1 MQVKVFEAKDMAT
14 ALKLVKESLGPD
26 ALILSTRTIRKG
38 IGRLGKATVEVTA
51 AIDTPEPTPEPS
63 LFGNPY
69 LEPAVQSAPKVS
81 FDEVWRRR
89 KVIDPLEEEVQELK
103 GQLANL
109 DVAALREEI
118 SGLKDMM
125 RNYAAVGRSG
135 SLVVEAPREGSSP
148 LNRLINEM
156 VDLGVELATA
166 EVIVRREFQRRSP
179 KERISVREFL
189 SQAIANAVSCS
200 GPFFG
205 SDSQPR
211 RIALLG
217 PTGVGKTTTVAKLAA
232 EYLLNRGRSLA
243 LVTIDIYRIA
253 AAEQL
258 KVYGEIMNVPVH
270 VASTPQ
276 EFQEILQHHRDKELV
291 LIDTAGRSP
300 RDRAGIEALYEFIG
314 PESGIE
320 NHLVISAATR
330 ERENNAAVQR
340 FSGTQLKSLIITKL
354 DECESLGPLLN
365 VHLRHGTP
373 ISYLTDGQRVPEDLR
388 LAEPGEVGKLI
399 LATPKGK

>member
-14 ALKLVKESLGPD
+14 ALKMVKESLGAD
-26 ALILSTRTIRKG
+26 ALILSTRTVRKG
-38 IGRLGKATVEVTA
+38 GLGRLGKATVEVTA
-51 AIDTPEPTPEPS
+51 AIDTQETVPEPS

-69 LEPAVQSAPKVS
+69 GEPEAPVAPKVT

-103 GQLANL
+103 GQLASL

-118 SGLKDMM
+118 SGLKDLM
-125 RNYAAVGRSG
+125 RDYAAAGRSG
-135 SLVVEAPREGSSP
+135 ATVAQIPGGDGSP
-148 LNRLINEM
+148 LGRLVGEL
-156 VDLGVELATA
+156 VDLGVEAATA
-166 EVIVRREFQRRSP
+166 ETIVRREFQRQPP
-179 KERISVREFL
+179 KARIGVREFL
-189 SQAIANAVSCS
+189 AQAIARAVTCS

-205 SDSQPR
+205 SEASPR

-258 KVYGEIMNVPVH
+258 KVYGEIMNIPVQ
-270 VASTPQ
+270 VAGTPQ
-276 EFQEILQHHRDKELV
+276 EFREVLHHHRDKELI

-320 NHLVISAATR
+320 NHLVLSAATR
-330 ERENNAAVQR
+330 ERENHAAVQR

-354 DECESLGPLLN
+354 DECEALGPLLN

-388 LAEPGEVGKLI
+388 LAEAVEVGKLI
-399 LATPKGK
+399 LATKKG

>member
-14 ALKLVKESLGPD
+14 ALKMVKESLGPD

-51 AIDTPEPTPEPS
+51 AIDSTEPTPEPS

-69 LEPAVQSAPKVS
+69 FEPPAPSGPKVS

-109 DVAALREEI
+109 DVAALRQEI

-125 RNYAAVGRSG
+125 KNYAVAGLAGPATAV
-135 SLVVEAPREGSSP
+135 APPKGGSP
-148 LNRLINEM
+148 LARLINEM
-156 VDLGVELATA
+156 IDLGVEAATA
-166 EVIVRREFQRRSP
+166 EVIVRREFERRKP
-179 KERISVREFL
+179 KERVSVRGFL
-189 SQAIANAVSCS
+189 AQAIANAVRCT

-205 SDSQPR
+205 TDTKPR

-270 VASTPQ
+270 VASTPK
-276 EFQEILQHHRDKELV
+276 EFQEVLQHHRDKELV

-320 NHLVISAATR
+320 NHLVLSAATR

-340 FSGTQLKSLIITKL
+340 FSGAKLKSLIITKL
-354 DECESLGPLLN
+354 DECEALGPLLN

-399 LATPKGK
+399 LATKKR

>member
-14 ALKLVKESLGPD
+14 ALKMVKESLGAE

-38 IGRLGKATVEVTA
+38 VGRLGKATVEVTA
-51 AIDTPEPTPEPS
+51 AIDSPGLEPGAS

-69 LEPAVQSAPKVS
+69 SKPLPQSAPQVS

-89 KVIDPLEEEVQELK
+89 KVIDPLAEEVQELK

-109 DVAALREEI
+109 DVATLRQEI

-125 RNYAAVGRSG
+125 QSYAVVGRSDPK
-135 SLVVEAPREGSSP
+135 VAPALSGGGSS
-148 LNRLINEM
+148 LLRLIGAM
-156 VDLGVELATA
+156 VDLGVEAATA
-166 EVIVRREFQRRSP
+166 EVIVRREFQRRAP
-179 KERISVREFL
+179 KERVNVREFL
-189 SQAIANAVSCS
+189 SKAIANAVRCT

-205 SDSQPR
+205 SAAQPR
-211 RIALLG
+211 QIALLG

-258 KVYGEIMNVPVH
+258 KVYGEIMNVPVN
-270 VASTPQ
+270 VARTPQ
-276 EFQEILQHHRDKELV
+276 EFQEVLQLHRDKELV

-300 RDRAGIEALYEFIG
+300 RDRVGIEALYEFIG
-314 PESGIE
+314 PASGIE
-320 NHLVISAATR
+320 NHLVLSAATR
-330 ERENNAAVQR
+330 ERENQAAVER
-340 FSGTQLKSLIITKL
+340 FSGAQLKSLLITKL
-354 DECESLGPLLN
+354 DECEVLGPLLN
-365 VHLRHGTP
+365 VHLRYGTP

-399 LATPKGK
+399 VATKKGK

>member
-14 ALKLVKESLGPD
+14 ALKLVKESLGAD

-51 AIDTPEPTPEPS
+51 AIDTPELASEPS
-63 LFGNPY
+63 LFDNPY
-69 LEPAVQSAPKVS
+69 FAAGEPSPPKVS

-109 DVAALREEI
+109 DVAALRQEI
-118 SGLKDMM
+118 SGLKEMM
-125 RNYAAVGRSG
+125 RNYAVTGFSGAKEAAVPGEEG
-135 SLVVEAPREGSSP
+135 APLS
-148 LNRLINEM
+148 RLIGDL
-156 VDLGVELATA
+156 VALGVEAATA
-166 EVIVRREFQRRSP
+166 EVVVRREFARRAP
-179 KERISVREFL
+179 QERVSVRGFL
-189 SQAIANAVSCS
+189 AQAIANAVQCT

-205 SDSQPR
+205 AAPQPR

-258 KVYGEIMNVPVH
+258 KVYGEIMNVPVN
-270 VASTPQ
+270 VARSPQ
-276 EFQEILQHHRDKELV
+276 EFQEVLQLHRDKELV

-300 RDRAGIEALYEFIG
+300 RDRAGIDALYEFIG
-314 PESGIE
+314 PGSGIE
-320 NHLVISAATR
+320 SHLVLSAATR
-330 ERENNAAVQR
+330 ERENHAAVTR
-340 FSGTQLKSLIITKL
+340 FSGTPLQSLILTKL
-354 DECESLGPLLN
+354 DECETLGPLLN

-399 LATPKGK
+399 LATKKG

>member
-1 MQVKVFEAKDMAT
+1 MQVKVFEAKDMVT
-14 ALKLVKESLGPD
+14 ALKMVKESLGPE
-26 ALILSTRTIRKG
+26 ALILSTRTVRKG
-38 IGRLGKATVEVTA
+38 LGGLGKAMVEVTA
-51 AIDTPEPTPEPS
+51 AIDTLEPEPEPT

-69 LEPAVQSAPKVS
+69 LAPAVKSAPKES

-89 KVIDPLEEEVQELK
+89 KVIDPLAEEVQEIK
-103 GQLANL
+103 GQLASL
-109 DVAALREEI
+109 DVAALRQEI
-118 SGLKDMM
+118 SGLKDLMQ
-125 RNYAAVGRSG
+125 NYAVAGLAGPPAPPV
-135 SLVVEAPREGSSP
+135 SLGDGSP
-148 LNRLINEM
+148 LARLVGELLA
-156 VDLGVELATA
+156 LGVEAATA
-166 EVIVRREFQRRSP
+166 EGIVRSELQRRAP
-179 KERISVREFL
+179 KERINVREFL
-189 SQAIANAVSCS
+189 IQAITNAVACS

-205 SDSQPR
+205 GEAQPR

-258 KVYGEIMNVPVH
+258 KVYGEIMNIPVH
-270 VASTPQ
+270 VASTTQ
-276 EFQEILQHHRDKELV
+276 EFQEVLQRHRDKELI

-320 NHLVISAATR
+320 NHLVLSAATR
-330 ERENNAAVQR
+330 ERENHAAVQR
-340 FSGTQLKSLIITKL
+340 FSGAQLQSLIITKL
-354 DECESLGPLLN
+354 DECEALGPLLN

-373 ISYLTDGQRVPEDLR
+373 LSYLTDGQRVPEDLR
-388 LAEPGEVGKLI
+388 LAEPAEVGKLI
-399 LATPKGK
+399 LATQKR